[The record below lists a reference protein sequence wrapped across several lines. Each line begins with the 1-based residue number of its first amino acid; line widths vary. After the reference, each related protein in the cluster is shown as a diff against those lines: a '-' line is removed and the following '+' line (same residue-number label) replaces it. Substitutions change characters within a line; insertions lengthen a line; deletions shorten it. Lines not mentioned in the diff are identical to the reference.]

1 MNKNTGLY
9 CALFSLFLYALLVV
23 FVILRLPVK
32 MDTFVLLSW
41 PIVPGII
48 GSFIFYRMDQNGSWE
63 K

>member
-9 CALFSLFLYALLVV
+9 CALFSLFLYVLLVV

-32 MDTFVLLSW
+32 MDTLALLSW

-48 GSFIFYRMDQNGSWE
+48 GSLVFYRMDRSGSWE